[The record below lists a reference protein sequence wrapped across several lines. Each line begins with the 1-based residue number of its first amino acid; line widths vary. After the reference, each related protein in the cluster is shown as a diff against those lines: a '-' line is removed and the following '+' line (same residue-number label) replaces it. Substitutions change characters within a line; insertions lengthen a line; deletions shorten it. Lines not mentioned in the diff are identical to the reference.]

1 MQTSVLSY
9 PRLSVPTV
17 ILMLMVTNRA
27 EILVVSLGEYQHWQ
41 PLVQINMCVYTRG
54 KRKNKELEG
63 LRDCV
68 VTQQDVKALG
78 ISALLIATS

>member
-1 MQTSVLSY
+1 MLSN
-9 PRLSVPTV
+9 PRLSVPCVT
-17 ILMLMVTNRA
+17 LMLMVTSHRA
-27 EILVVSLGEYQHWQ
+27 EILMVSLGEHRHWQ
-41 PLVQINMCVYTRG
+41 PLVQISMCVYTRG
-54 KRKNKELEG
+54 RRRNKELEG